1 MTLGVLVYPHDLGIG
16 GSQLNAIE
24 IAAALQRRGHRVV
37 VFGTPGALSKRIAD
51 LGLEFVAAP
60 PPGRRPSPR
69 VARALADLVVER
81 GIDVLHGYEWPPGLE
96 CVLAS
101 RMQPSAVA
109 VCTVMSMA
117 VAPFLPKSLPLTVG
131 TEAIATIER
140 AFGRSSV
147 SLLEPP
153 VDLTQNHPGVV
164 PAGVFGAGSD
174 ARFTVGMVTRFAH
187 QLKLEG
193 ILTAI
198 DTVGS
203 LARHSAIRLVI
214 AGDGPARAEVAARAA
229 HVNTQVGAGTV
240 LLLGEVVD
248 PRPVYESADVMLGMG
263 GSALKGLAFAKPL
276 VVQGEGG
283 YWKLLTSATLP
294 EFLWAGWFGVGE
306 SAAAGPARL
315 ESILRRLVA
324 DPGLR
329 ADIGAFGLATVRE
342 RFSVEA
348 AADTQ
353 LAIYRTALELRVP
366 RGQTVRHDAA
376 ALARYAR
383 YYAHKR
389 VRRMLG
395 TEQTDDFNARRAAA
409 RSGRL
414 PAQTGVRS

>member
-37 VFGTPGALSKRIAD
+37 VFGAPGALSERIAD

-60 PPGRRPSPR
+60 RPGRRPSPR

-81 GIDVLHGYEWPPGLE
+81 EIDVLHGYEWPPALE

-109 VCTVMSMA
+109 VSTVMSMA
-117 VAPFLPKSLPLTVG
+117 VAPFLPKTLPLAVG
-131 TEAIATIER
+131 TEAIAAAER

-153 VDLTQNHPGVV
+153 VDLAENHPGVV
-164 PAGVFGAGSD
+164 PAESLGAAGD
-174 ARFTVGMVTRFAH
+174 GRFTVGMVTRFAH

-198 DTVGS
+198 DAVGAI
-203 LARHSAIRLVI
+203 ARRSPIRLVI
-214 AGDGPARAEVAARAA
+214 AGDGPARDEVATRAA
-229 HVNTQVGAGTV
+229 RVNAAVGAGTV
-240 LLLGEVVD
+240 ILLGEVMD

-263 GSALKGLAFAKPL
+263 GSALKALAFAKPL
-276 VVQGEGG
+276 VVQGELG
-283 YWKLLTSATLP
+283 YWKLLTPATLP
-294 EFLWAGWFGVGE
+294 EFLWAGWFGVGG
-306 SAAAGPARL
+306 SAGEGQVRL
-315 ESILRRLVA
+315 EGILRQLLEDA
-324 DPGLR
+324 GLR
-329 ADIGAFGLATVRE
+329 ADMGAFGLATVQA

-348 AADTQ
+348 AAETQ
-353 LAIYRTALELRVP
+353 LAIYRRALALRVT
-366 RGQTVRHDAA
+366 RGQTVRHDTA

-383 YYAHKR
+383 YYADKR

-395 TEQTDDFNARRAAA
+395 IEQTDDFNARPTMVRP
-409 RSGRL
+409 GRL
-414 PAQTGVRS
+414 PAKSGVAS